1 MPAVDAAAPG
11 RSKRP
16 GRRSVSA
23 STRGASQIRTAPTGT
38 LIHSPHRHEIQ
49 SVSMPPRIRPTLPP
63 PPATAPYAASAR
75 MRSGPSR
82 KFVVRSASEDGAAIA
97 APTLWSARAPSSH
110 ACVCASPP
118 TKDATVNS
126 AMPAMNVRR
135 RPRMS
140 PMRAPSSSRPPNVS
154 AYALCTHDSAAGEK
168 SSRLAMLGSA
178 VITTV
183 ASRMIIRY
191 VARMTPRISVGFGR
205 AAASGSAWRARS
217 GKRVRS
223 KTGLS
228 RLEELHFNRR
238 MSPLVSEASSGY
250 TPHYSG
256 GSLRF
261 VKAARRKMTS
271 PPTEQVQLS
280 KRPKRADALRNYEK
294 LVAAGR
300 EAFTEADR
308 SASLEDVARRAGVGI
323 GTLYR
328 HFPTRTDLVQAIYVD
343 EVEALSRSAGE
354 LADDVDPWEA
364 LTAWLGRFVGYVA
377 TKQALADELFAVT
390 DPERQAI
397 FAGSRSMLYDAGEPL
412 LRRAQDAGVVR
423 PDVTIEEVV
432 RLVAGIAKIPAD
444 DPADIERVMAVAL
457 DGLRYRG
464 EERRPTPRAT

>member
-1 MPAVDAAAPG
+1 
-11 RSKRP
+11 
-16 GRRSVSA
+16 
-23 STRGASQIRTAPTGT
+23 
-38 LIHSPHRHEIQ
+38 
-49 SVSMPPRIRPTLPP
+49 
-63 PPATAPYAASAR
+63 

-82 KFVVRSASEDGAAIA
+82 KLVVSSASDDGAAIA
-97 APTLWSARAPSSH
+97 APTPCSARAPSSH
-110 ACVCASPP
+110 AWLCANPP
-118 TKDATVNS
+118 ASDASVNS
-126 AMPAMNVRR
+126 AMPKTNVRR

-140 PMRAPSSSRPPNVS
+140 PMRAPSSSSPPNVS
-154 AYALCTHDSAAGEK
+154 AYALWTHDSVAGEK
-168 SSRLAMLGSA
+168 SRRSAMLGSA

-183 ASRMIIRY
+183 ASRMIMRY
-191 VARMTPRISVGFGR
+191 VARITPRMSVGFGR
-205 AAASGSAWRARS
+205 APASGADSAWRARP

-261 VKAARRKMTS
+261 VKAAQRKMTS

-354 LADDVDPWEA
+354 LAADVDPWEA

-464 EERRPTPRAT
+464 A